1 MIHYQ
6 ARGLRRGEE
15 VNPQMIGVFPS
26 PQGRTRGLLSYG
38 VIRG

>member
-1 MIHYQ
+1 MYC
-6 ARGLRRGEE
+6 GLETEE
-15 VNPQMIGVFPS
+15 ENLQMIGVFPS